1 MLDEDWINKLKP
13 EEAAAALKSLDS
25 FGAMTPKEATVIH
38 RWQRA
43 LKAKALSGIKRIS
56 SQKCV

>member
-1 MLDEDWINKLKP
+1 MLDDDWIDKLKP
-13 EEAAAALKSLDS
+13 EETAAALASLDK

-43 LKAKALSGIKRIS
+43 LKAKIGKAAESKTRNR
-56 SQKCV
+56 

>member
-1 MLDEDWINKLKP
+1 MLDDEWINKLKP
-13 EEAAAALKSLDS
+13 DKAAAALESLNK

-43 LKAKALSGIKRIS
+43 LKVKIAPKVK
-56 SQKCV
+56 